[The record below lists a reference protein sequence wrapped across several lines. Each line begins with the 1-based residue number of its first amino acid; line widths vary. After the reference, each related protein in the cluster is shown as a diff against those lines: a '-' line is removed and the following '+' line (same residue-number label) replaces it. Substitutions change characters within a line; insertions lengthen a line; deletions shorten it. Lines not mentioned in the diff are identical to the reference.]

1 MSEKTPHRRPATFK
15 LDDPGVIVMDPDD
28 SSRPS
33 RGTVRVTPEA
43 DPALL
48 PVPVEAPVLTVRRGF
63 RWGTVF
69 FTAIGG
75 LVLLGLG
82 LGIVNLIEDLFA
94 RSEGL
99 GFLGLA
105 FAVAAA
111 LAFVVV
117 IAREAFGLARLA
129 AIEKLHLRAAAA
141 LLSDDR
147 AESRTIVQD
156 LLKIAHQNPQLAR
169 ARATLQGHA
178 DDIIDGADMIK
189 LAEREL
195 MTSLDQEARRLVSSA
210 AQRVSVVTA
219 VSPRALIDVLFVF
232 AASLR
237 LIRQLARL
245 YGGRPGALGM
255 IRLMRHVIAH
265 LAITGGMAA
274 SDNLIQQ
281 VLGHGIAAK
290 LSQRL
295 GEGVLNGLLTARLGL
310 AAIDVTRPLP
320 FTALPRPALGD
331 LAKDL
336 LRKRDNDE

>member
-1 MSEKTPHRRPATFK
+1 MSERNRRPATFK
-15 LDDPGVIVMDPDD
+15 LDDPHVTVIDVDD
-28 SSRPS
+28 EPGRLA
-33 RGTVRVTPEA
+33 RGTIRITPEA

-48 PVPVEAPVLTVRRGF
+48 PVPIEEPIMPLRRGL
-63 RWGTVF
+63 RWGTLF
-69 FTAIGG
+69 WTALGG
-75 LVLLGLG
+75 LVLLGTG
-82 LGIVNLIEDLFA
+82 LGVVNLVEELFA
-94 RSEGL
+94 RSEGF
-99 GFLGLA
+99 GFLGLG
-105 FAVAAA
+105 FAILAA
-111 LAFVVV
+111 LALIV
-117 IAREAFGLARLA
+117 IVAREAFSLARLA
-129 AIEKLHLRAAAA
+129 AIEKLHRRAADA

-147 AESRTIVQD
+147 AASRTVVQD
-156 LLKIAHQNPQLAR
+156 LLRIAHGNPQLAR
-169 ARATLQGHA
+169 ARTALAGHA
-178 DDIIDGADMIK
+178 DDIIDGADLIR

-195 MTSLDQEARRLVSSA
+195 MTPLDMEARRLVSTA
-210 AQRVSVVTA
+210 AQRVSFVTA

-237 LIRQLARL
+237 LVRQLARL
-245 YGGRPGALGM
+245 YGGRPGTLGL
-255 IRLMRHVIAH
+255 IKLMRHAIAH

-274 SDNLIQQ
+274 SDGLVQQ

-336 LRKRDNDE
+336 LRKREAEE

>member
-15 LDDPGVIVMDPDD
+15 LDDPGVIVMDPED

-33 RGTVRVTPEA
+33 RGTVHVTPEA

-94 RSEGL
+94 RGEGL

-117 IAREAFGLARLA
+117 IAREVFGLARLA

-195 MTSLDQEARRLVSSA
+195 MTPLDQEARRLVSSA

-237 LIRQLARL
+237 LIRQLSRL

-274 SDNLIQQ
+274 SDSLIQQ
-281 VLGHGIAAK
+281 MLGHGIAAK